1 MPSSVLGIAV
11 KSKDTDSLCP
21 PGDKLTCE
29 AIGEKLNSKQEVKYH
44 QKKCDV
50 LMQAKPGPCFNEL
63 RGVGY
68 TKGH

>member
-1 MPSSVLGIAV
+1 MPSSVLGKAV

-44 QKKCDV
+44 
-50 LMQAKPGPCFNEL
+50 
-63 RGVGY
+63 
-68 TKGH
+68 

>member
-1 MPSSVLGIAV
+1 MGCISFRKYVLSNFYMPSSVLGIAV

-44 QKKCDV
+44 
-50 LMQAKPGPCFNEL
+50 
-63 RGVGY
+63 
-68 TKGH
+68 

>member
-29 AIGEKLNSKQEVKYH
+29 AIGEKLNTKQEVKYH
-44 QKKCDV
+44 
-50 LMQAKPGPCFNEL
+50 
-63 RGVGY
+63 
-68 TKGH
+68 